1 MKIGIDVDN
10 TITTTMPILKAYCK
24 KYNDEVVKR
33 NLKMNEKGYSTTNL
47 YDWTAEENIM
57 FCNKYLEEVV
67 LQAEVK
73 ENASEIIEKIKNE
86 GNEIFIITA
95 RSQPRFKDP
104 YNLTKD
110 FLDKNNIVYDKIIV
124 NCEDKYTYCKEN
136 NIDIMMDDE
145 PRHINAISELIPVIV
160 FKDLQNEDCK
170 GENIIKVDTWNE
182 VYNVYSKIK
191 KMY

>member
-33 NLKMNEKGYSTTNL
+33 NLEMNEKGYNTLNL
-47 YDWTAEENIM
+47 YEWTHEENKD
-57 FCNKYLEEVV
+57 FCSKYLEEVV
-67 LQAEVK
+67 SQAEVK
-73 ENASEIIEKIKNE
+73 ENAQEVIEEIRNE

-110 FLDKNNIVYDKIIV
+110 FLDKNNIVYDEIIV
-124 NCEDKYTYCKEN
+124 NCEDKYKYCKEN
-136 NIDIMMDDE
+136 DIEIMMDDE
-145 PRHINAISELIPVIV
+145 PQNINTISKIIPVIA
-160 FKDLQNEDCK
+160 FKGLQNEECD

-182 VYNVYSKIK
+182 VYEEYK
-191 KMY
+191 KLK